1 MSFNTTFVA
10 IFTKTEKTTQ
20 FTVTWIVN
28 GVSTTETYA
37 EGATPVFPN
46 GTPTKPEDASYTY
59 TFTGWD
65 KEIVAATEDTTYTAQ
80 FEAKQK
86 LSSIITLS
94 SRTLLLEELVQVRYK
109 FNINGSY
116 TSDYLKNN
124 AGILVWLESDIA
136 EGKVYEHGTESYAV
150 VGLKQNG
157 KIYQVDANGVPAKKL
172 GDKMYA
178 RGYIINAKGEYEYTE
193 IIDFNPKTYAQAVM
207 AQTAAAY
214 TAYHPLIVAMMN
226 YGAAAQVYFKYK
238 TDDLMNAWLTADQQ
252 KLAAYDASQIEE
264 LETDTSKFTMTPTLT
279 VTKVNRALELQD
291 NIWPKWKFTLNSAEV
306 ANATEM
312 KLVYWSED
320 AYKAATELTLENA
333 TGMSDLKLNGSQ
345 YEAVVKG
352 TAPKRN
358 GRTYYACAYVKY
370 ADGTYRISD
379 VSLLSIH
386 FYASNFVAQNSDVG
400 ALCRAIVNYSYEAEK
415 KFG

>member
-1 MSFNTTFVA
+1 
-10 IFTKTEKTTQ
+10 
-20 FTVTWIVN
+20 
-28 GVSTTETYA
+28 
-37 EGATPVFPN
+37 
-46 GTPTKPEDASYTY
+46 
-59 TFTGWD
+59 
-65 KEIVAATEDTTYTAQ
+65 
-80 FEAKQK
+80 
-86 LSSIITLS
+86 
-94 SRTLLLEELVQVRYK
+94 
-109 FNINGSY
+109 
-116 TSDYLKNN
+116 
-124 AGILVWLESDIA
+124 
-136 EGKVYEHGTESYAV
+136 
-150 VGLKQNG
+150 
-157 KIYQVDANGVPAKKL
+157 
-172 GDKMYA
+172 
-178 RGYIINAKGEYEYTE
+178 
-193 IIDFNPKTYAQAVM
+193 
-207 AQTAAAY
+207 
-214 TAYHPLIVAMMN
+214 MN